1 MICQYK
7 IYPILIQQIYSRL
20 QTCPE
25 SLNAYLKAI
34 GRSRKC
40 VWIWPFQWVRVAMW
54 IVVIGLGSSNQ
65 TTISLPDVM
74 SSLQSKCLVMAL
86 CCPRLCPASIIEGGS
101 KFFMFYWVT
110 GIRWDML
117 DLEYYDWSPLSILPV
132 YLVSH
137 PMSLSPQ
144 VQKYK
149 LNDNLTRTG
158 NLSVLIS
165 WLGGLV

>member
-1 MICQYK
+1 MDNRTVQSHLT
-7 IYPILIQQIYSRL
+7 PIWKQLAVVGNVF
-20 QTCPE
+20 E
-25 SLNAYLKAI
+25 SDHSNEWLVM
-34 GRSRKC
+34 
-40 VWIWPFQWVRVAMW
+40 VWMW
-54 IVVIGLGSSNQ
+54 IVVMVPP
-65 TTISLPDVM
+65 TTILPDVM

-110 GIRWDML
+110 GIRWEML
-117 DLEYYDWSPLSILPV
+117 DLEYYDWSPLSSLPV

-137 PMSLSPQ
+137 PTSLSPQ